1 MFPASGHA
9 TPAAG
14 LPIVHNPH
22 YDVPDWDREHRFPM
36 SKFTLLREYLLRETI
51 IRPEQLRI
59 PKMVDRAILQGVH
72 VPEYIEAF
80 VTGTLDRKA
89 LRRIGL
95 PWTVALVRRTLT
107 AAGGTLL
114 AARLA
119 LQYGIA
125 CNSGGGTHHAFP
137 DFGSGFCIFNDVS
150 VAIRLLQQ
158 EGQVHRVLIVDLDVH
173 QGVGTAWIH
182 QNEPNVFTFSMHCQA
197 NFPFR
202 KQQSDLDVPLEVGL
216 GDEAYLKELGSRLP
230 DLVAAFKPGL
240 VMYNAGAD
248 PHRDDPLGKLCLTS
262 EGLYQRDLFV
272 FRTCARAGV
281 PVASVIGGGY
291 STDVPALARR
301 HAIVHQAASTV
312 FREFHL

>member
-1 MFPASGHA
+1 MHPVSGHA
-9 TPAAG
+9 APSQG
-14 LPIVHNPH
+14 LPVVHNPH
-22 YDVPDWDREHRFPM
+22 YDVPDWDSKHRFPM
-36 SKFTLLREYLLRETI
+36 SKFTLLREYLLRDGI
-51 IRPEQLRI
+51 IRREQLRI
-59 PKMVDRAILQGVH
+59 PNMVDRTLLEGVH

-80 VTGTLDRKA
+80 VTGTLDARA
-89 LRRIGL
+89 MRRIGF

-119 LQYGIA
+119 LEYGMA

-150 VAIRLLQQ
+150 VAIRRLLR
-158 EGQVHRVLIVDLDVH
+158 EGQVQRVLIVDLDVH
-173 QGVGTAWIH
+173 QGDGTAWIH
-182 QNEPNVFTFSMHCQA
+182 REEPHVFTFSMHCQA

-216 GDEAYLKELGSRLP
+216 EDAAYLHELGTRLP
-230 DLVAAFKPGL
+230 DLMSAVKPDL

-248 PHRDDPLGKLCLTS
+248 PHVDDPLGKLALTS
-262 EGLYQRDLFV
+262 SGMLERDLLV
-272 FRTCARAGV
+272 FRTCAQAGV

-291 STDVPALARR
+291 SKDIPALARR
-301 HAIVHQAASTV
+301 HAIGHQAASQV